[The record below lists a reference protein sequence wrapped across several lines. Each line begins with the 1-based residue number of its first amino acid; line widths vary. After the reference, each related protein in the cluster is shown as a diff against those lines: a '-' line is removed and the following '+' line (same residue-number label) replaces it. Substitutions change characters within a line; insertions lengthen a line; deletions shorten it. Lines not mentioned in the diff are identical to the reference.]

1 APVGQVRPTSEKE
14 LILCNLVA
22 RREALLDLG
31 GFNEKLYPNEEN
43 ALMDE
48 LQKRGGKLLYDPDLI
63 VQRRPRATLKSF
75 MKMLITYGRGRAEQ
89 FRVHPTFGSV
99 PNFAPP
105 GFVVYMLLL
114 LTEIV
119 LIAAGTIHV
128 PPAWFR
134 ISLAPLGLYAAV
146 VLLETI
152 RLANRGGVFRAL
164 AALPLIILTHLLYGF
179 GF

>member
-1 APVGQVRPTSEKE
+1 
-14 LILCNLVA
+14 
-22 RREALLDLG
+22 
-31 GFNEKLYPNEEN
+31 EN

-89 FRVHPTFGSV
+89 FRVHPTFGSLL
-99 PNFAPP
+99 NFAPP
-105 GFVVYMLLL
+105 AFVLYVLLL
-114 LTEIV
+114 LTEMV
-119 LIAAGTIHV
+119 LIAAGMIRMPRTWLWV
-128 PPAWFR
+128 
-134 ISLAPLGLYAAV
+134 SLGLLGLYAAV

-164 AALPLIILTHLLYGF
+164 AVLPLIILTHLLYGF
-179 GF
+179 GFLRG